1 MINIKNFNS
10 NILKI
15 DKKSYKNID
24 IYYIWCITVKYIND
38 EDTYS
43 VNPLY
48 FIIDCVDGYIEK
60 NNGNKLLIFAYE
72 I

>member
-10 NILKI
+10 NILKV
-15 DKKSYKNID
+15 DKKSYKNIE

-60 NNGNKLLIFAYE
+60 NNVNKLLIFAYE